1 MLNPKCCFGVVI
13 AACAP
18 AAALFEDAV
27 ERGCATAEGVAQMR
41 TKRNGR
47 TERATAGRIDSLQ
60 ESRLTIPLRD
70 PGSGV
75 RDPGSGVR
83 DLGSGVRDPGSGVR
97 DPGSGIRSA
106 GSGIRSAGSDVRDS
120 GCVDPDS
127 WIQRI
132 PDSRI
137 RGFGIRDQ
145 RLALTG
151 WAFPP
156 AADLIPASPRT
167 TWRCADR
174 RR

>member
-70 PGSGV
+70 PGCGI
-75 RDPGSGVR
+75 R

-97 DPGSGIRSA
+97 DPTCGIRGAS
-106 GSGIRSAGSDVRDS
+106 IRIRGFNE
-120 GCVDPDS
+120 
-127 WIQRI
+127 
-132 PDSRI
+132 SRI
-137 RGFGIRDQ
+137 RGF
-145 RLALTG
+145 
-151 WAFPP
+151 
-156 AADLIPASPRT
+156 ADSG
-167 TWRCADR
+167 
-174 RR
+174 